1 MTNPIAALP
10 LQERQAILILSFGLL
25 AYLAIL
31 GVVELSKR
39 VKDLEDRENARAT
52 AEFYKRMYSREVK

>member
-31 GVVELSKR
+31 GVIELSKK
-39 VKDLEDRENARAT
+39 VKDLEDKENARAT

>member
-1 MTNPIAALP
+1 MTNPIATLP
-10 LQERQAILILSFGLL
+10 IQDRQAILILSFGLL

-31 GVVELSKR
+31 GVIELSKK

>member
-31 GVVELSKR
+31 GVIELSKK